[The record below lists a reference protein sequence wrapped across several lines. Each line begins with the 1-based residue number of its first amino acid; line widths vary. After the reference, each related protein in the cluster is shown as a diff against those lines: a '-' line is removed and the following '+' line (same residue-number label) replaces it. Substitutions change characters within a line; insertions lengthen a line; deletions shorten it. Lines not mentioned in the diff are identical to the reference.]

1 MFLRALTCFVDSSKS
16 TLCSL
21 DGLHSPTM
29 ATPFAKDLLLT
40 LGFTKHLVYPA
51 EVHQFLSPNDNKLHG
66 TAKASWRNSGI
77 PLFDDVQSSIFLL
90 HALDVDTQRHSKAWF
105 DCNCVFRNRRVSSSS
120 DLRQE
125 E

>member
-51 EVHQFLSPNDNKLHG
+51 EVLP
-66 TAKASWRNSGI
+66 I
-77 PLFDDVQSSIFLL
+77 PLAKRQQTARYCKSILAKL
-90 HALDVDTQRHSKAWF
+90 WNSAL
-105 DCNCVFRNRRVSSSS
+105 
-120 DLRQE
+120 
-125 E
+125 